1 MVGVTRVI
9 VITGTPG
16 VGKTASAKAL
26 TSRLNATYIGINEL
40 VIDENLVAELDEDR
54 GTVVADMARLSERV
68 DELLDHA
75 DRDQVID
82 GHYAHDV
89 VRTGRATHVFV
100 LRRHPDELRTI
111 LANRGYNEDKIH
123 ENVNSEILDVCLTEA
138 IARHDVERV
147 DEIDTSSVTIE
158 ETIESMLSVLDGGK
172 KPAIGKVDW
181 LGQLEEAGRLD
192 EYLR

>member
-75 DRDQVID
+75 DRDQVIE